1 MLNTKQQ
8 EFVDYAVK
16 KFGTNELTVS
26 QLKDANKHFGCK
38 YAPQWLIKN
47 SDYKIGKSL
56 FKLPTENDVVKTTS
70 GETEKVLPT
79 ETKNE
84 AAFVVSSL
92 VGDIIPK
99 KDSVFVSFGN
109 YPDLKSIVKSNMF
122 YPVFITG
129 LSGNGKTMGVTQA
142 CAEAKKELIRVN
154 ITIETDE
161 DDLLGGYR
169 LKDGQTVWQNGPV
182 IEAMERGALL
192 LLDEID
198 LASNKI
204 MCLQPILEGSGI
216 YVKKINKFVK
226 PKNGFNVIATA
237 NTKGQG
243 SDDGKFIGTNV
254 LNEAFLERFPVTFE
268 QEYPPVKVEQKIL
281 DNVMSAYDL
290 KDPKFTE
297 NLVKWADVIRKT
309 FYDGGVDEIIATRRL
324 VHIINAFAIFKNKLK
339 AVQVCVNR
347 FDDDT
352 KNSFLDLYSKVDAGV
367 NIEDISGNG
376 NDVDPINMEE
386 ETAKLGPNAQQIIE
400 GVKKWGQ
407 GLKAKGVFSDE
418 DFEEF
423 KVFAA
428 TANGINTINKLRK
441 YYGEQ
446 TIPTAPVDVDG
457 APSNDEL
464 YELVADP
471 KYKTDPAFR
480 RKVEQQFARAFPGKV
495 DTGEI

>member
-8 EFVDYAVK
+8 EFVDHALE

-26 QLKDANKHFGCK
+26 QLKEANKKFGCK

-56 FKLPTENDVVKTTS
+56 FKLPTENDVVKNTS

-254 LNEAFLERFPVTFE
+254 LNEAFLERFPITFE
-268 QEYPPVKVEQKIL
+268 QKYPTAKIEEKIL
-281 DNVMSAYDL
+281 VNTLAKSGK
-290 KDPKFTE
+290 KDADFCKK
-297 NLVKWADVIRKT
+297 LVTWADVIRKT
-309 FYDGGVDEIIATRRL
+309 YFDGGVDEIISTRRL
-324 VHIINAFAIFKNKLK
+324 VHIIQAYSIFNKKVKAIE
-339 AVQVCVNR
+339 VCTNR

-352 KNSFLDLYSKVDAGV
+352 KNSFMELYTKVDAGASA
-367 NIEDISGNG
+367 D
-376 NDVDPINMEE
+376 
-386 ETAKLGPNAQQIIE
+386 QI
-400 GVKKWGQ
+400 
-407 GLKAKGVFSDE
+407 A
-418 DFEEF
+418 
-423 KVFAA
+423 
-428 TANGINTINKLRK
+428 
-441 YYGEQ
+441 
-446 TIPTAPVDVDG
+446 
-457 APSNDEL
+457 
-464 YELVADP
+464 
-471 KYKTDPAFR
+471 
-480 RKVEQQFARAFPGKV
+480 EQQRQSEVASQTDEEDESSDDGDV
-495 DTGEI
+495 I